1 MMEQLTRCNHCG
13 YEYLVA
19 LWDPYEEP
27 RLGYVDGEE
36 FVCPA
41 CGSED
46 TTCI

>member
-1 MMEQLTRCNHCG
+1 MEQLTRCNDCQ
-13 YEYLVA
+13 YEFLAYIEG
-19 LWDPYEEP
+19 DEP
-27 RLGYVDGEE
+27 TGDE